1 MSANV
6 LADKDIN
13 TSAPTTTKSSDEG
26 VKDMKSMEHHRQ
38 VLQSRL
44 AEDGEKTTYISP
56 SDMMMS
62 PTTAKLADMRNKR
75 FAKAKP
81 QALFGKNGS
90 SNGTALF
97 SSHLFPAKPV
107 PQSDSLPKQGDVADL
122 GEDMETTEKKEGA
135 MDETA

>member
-13 TSAPTTTKSSDEG
+13 TSAPNTTKSADNE
-26 VKDMKSMEHHRQ
+26 VKDVKSMEHHRR

-44 AEDGEKTTYISP
+44 AEDGYVLSNRIPPSDAATKGSVVCRDCMLTVIYYSREKTTYISP

-75 FAKAKP
+75 FAK
-81 QALFGKNGS
+81 
-90 SNGTALF
+90 
-97 SSHLFPAKPV
+97 
-107 PQSDSLPKQGDVADL
+107 
-122 GEDMETTEKKEGA
+122 
-135 MDETA
+135 